1 MYVPKHF
8 DAPDDAWCHALIGR
22 ESFALLVSPGADG
35 APFATHLPL
44 LLDADRGPHGTL
56 VGHVARANPHGKLLG
71 EGGPALAIFQGPHA
85 YVSPGWYAAHPS
97 VPTWNYVA
105 VHAYGRPALIEAP
118 DRVKALLARLVETYE
133 TGRAAPWRFDSLAPD
148 YVDGMIR
155 GIVAFEMPIERLEG
169 KAKLS
174 QNRGAEDRAGAIRG
188 LEATADPLAVATAAL
203 MREARER

>member
-1 MYVPKHF
+1 MSR
-8 DAPDDAWCHALIGR
+8 APIR
-22 ESFALLVSPGADG
+22 
-35 APFATHLPL
+35 T
-44 LLDADRGPHGTL
+44 R
-56 VGHVARANPHGKLLG
+56 RLLG
-71 EGGPALAIFQGPHA
+71 EGGPTLAIFQGPHA

-133 TGRAAPWRFDSLAPD
+133 TGRAAPWRFDSLAAD

-203 MREARER
+203 MREAREALSARRRALSRRRGGAPRAGLASPAARCPRGRPSAACPASSPAWWRG